1 MIAIGLI
8 NSWILYKTVKGV
20 IGWILFPYAQPWV
33 KFSYHQAMNE
43 KMCNEMK
50 STLEKVFTILNS
62 DMNQKSHIMSKPIS
76 EIRDKMHQI
85 KKVIDYL
92 KLFRQVNNEL
102 IENS

>member
-1 MIAIGLI
+1 
-8 NSWILYKTVKGV
+8 
-20 IGWILFPYAQPWV
+20 
-33 KFSYHQAMNE
+33 MNE

-50 STLEKVFTILNS
+50 STLEKVLTILNS
-62 DMNQKSHIMSKPIS
+62 DMNQKFHIMSKPIS

>member
-50 STLEKVFTILNS
+50 
-62 DMNQKSHIMSKPIS
+62 PIS

>member
-1 MIAIGLI
+1 
-8 NSWILYKTVKGV
+8 
-20 IGWILFPYAQPWV
+20 
-33 KFSYHQAMNE
+33 
-43 KMCNEMK
+43 MK
-50 STLEKVFTILNS
+50 STLEKVLTILNS
-62 DMNQKSHIMSKPIS
+62 DMNQKSHIMSKLIS